1 MDLDAF
7 KLDHWWHVVAIAGG
21 LIAVAAVPVQFV
33 AAFLI
38 GVVRPQFGACAPGHH
53 GYQRTCVLSQRLSG
67 RRFLTGLL
75 RFRLIC
81 AVGAISNVGAA
92 AWLYDYQQNW
102 WLAGLGGSSGG
113 RAEGR
118 MPENHHDCVF
128 IRRAVASCE

>member
-1 MDLDAF
+1 MITKVDLSDS
-7 KLDHWWHVVAIAGG
+7 G
-21 LIAVAAVPVQFV
+21 
-33 AAFLI
+33 
-38 GVVRPQFGACAPGHH
+38 
-53 GYQRTCVLSQRLSG
+53 SQRLSG
-67 RRFLTGLL
+67 WRFLTGLL
-75 RFRLIC
+75 RFQLIC

-128 IRRAVASCE
+128 IWRAVASHCE